1 MYKNCSECQKQFLFT
16 TCNSINNLS
25 SYCGLV
31 DPKIR
36 ASDKDLPVY
45 LYIYIRDICKTRI
58 KKFVKM
64 LLIYIFFSFYFSES
78 SPSFVTS
85 PSTSPSTT
93 PLGGS
98 AVVQQCTL
106 GSLPPGVS
114 LTKPVPRP
122 LGSSPL
128 FSGPNSLQSLLY
140 RHPYLSGNFPPIATS

>member
-1 MYKNCSECQKQFLFT
+1 MSNAHQKILQ
-16 TCNSINNLS
+16 NIP
-25 SYCGLV
+25 
-31 DPKIR
+31 D
-36 ASDKDLPVY
+36 
-45 LYIYIRDICKTRI
+45 
-58 KKFVKM
+58 
-64 LLIYIFFSFYFSES
+64 IFFFLYFSES

-140 RHPYLSGNFPPIATS
+140 RHPYLSGNFPPIATSSTFVMGFYKGQLISKCQFVVFSFFQKPTFLVPM

>member
-1 MYKNCSECQKQFLFT
+1 M
-16 TCNSINNLS
+16 
-25 SYCGLV
+25 
-31 DPKIR
+31 
-36 ASDKDLPVY
+36 
-45 LYIYIRDICKTRI
+45 
-58 KKFVKM
+58 
-64 LLIYIFFSFYFSES
+64 YIFFSFYFSES

-140 RHPYLSGNFPPIATS
+140 RHPYLSGNFPPIATSWCFYKGQSISKCQFVIFNFFQKPTFLVPLYINIL